1 MSDGDLNP
9 RPEQFDNASYGDER
23 RYRKRGVT
31 AGKVVN
37 WLVLLLVLAAV
48 GFATYLAAVDF
59 VPRWWARQVADQVG
73 KSQVR
78 GIVFGLGVGSIFTF
92 VPMVV
97 WAQARRGFFNWVWR
111 IILTLVALALAAPN
125 WLTLSIFVGTSRAA
139 ADGRTI
145 MASSA
150 PGFRNGS
157 AAGAIVGALLA
168 LIIVGTSMRLSHR
181 RRQVNELRGRVSELE
196 QSQAAPAH
204 REVVREDDVPPPA
217 EPQSEASSGPH
228 AADPGY

>member
-1 MSDGDLNP
+1 MNEGDLNP
-9 RPEQFDNASYGDER
+9 RPEQFDDAPYGDER

-37 WLVLLLVLAAV
+37 WLVLLLVVAAV

-92 VPMVV
+92 VPILV
-97 WAQARRGFFNWVWR
+97 WAQVRRGFFNWVWR
-111 IILTLVALALAAPN
+111 IIVTLVALALAAPN
-125 WLTLSIFVGTSRAA
+125 WLTLSVFVGTSRAA
-139 ADGRTI
+139 SDGRAL

-157 AAGAIVGALLA
+157 VAGAIVGALLA

-181 RRQVNELRGRVSELE
+181 RRQVNQLRGRVSELE
-196 QSQAAPAH
+196 QSQAVPAH
-204 REVVREDDVPPPA
+204 REVIHGDDVPPSA
-217 EPQSEASSGPH
+217 DPQPETPNGPH